1 VKEPIRVL
9 FVCLGN
15 ICRSPTA
22 HAIFEKKIIDEGL
35 QHKIIVDSAGTGD
48 WHIGRAPDPRA
59 CLAASVHGYDLTQL
73 RARQVKPED
82 FNKFDYVVAMDKR
95 NLLDLKIMAPPQF
108 AGHLG
113 LFLDH
118 SRNENKEVPDP
129 YAGGKEGFEDVLN
142 LIEDASN
149 GLLEHLSGQL
159 T

>member
-1 VKEPIRVL
+1 MKEPIRVL

-59 CLAASVHGYDLTQL
+59 CEAAFQHGYDLTKL
-73 RARQVKPED
+73 GARQVKPED
-82 FNKFDYVVAMDKR
+82 FSKFDYVLAMDKQ
-95 NLLDLKIMAPPQF
+95 NLLDLKTMTPPQF

-113 LFLDH
+113 LFLDY
-118 SRNENKEVPDP
+118 SRSEKKEVPDP
-129 YAGGKEGFEDVLN
+129 YTGGKEGFEEVLN

-149 GLLEHLSGQL
+149 GLFDHLSGQL
-159 T
+159 A

>member
-59 CLAASVHGYDLTQL
+59 CEAALQHGYDLTQL

-82 FNKFDYVVAMDKR
+82 FSEFDYVLAMDKQ
-95 NLLDLKIMAPPQF
+95 NLLDLRAMTPPQF
-108 AGHLG
+108 VGHLG

-118 SRNENKEVPDP
+118 SRSEKKEVPDP
-129 YAGGKEGFEDVLN
+129 YIGGKEGFEEVLN

>member
-1 VKEPIRVL
+1 MKESIRVL

-35 QHKIIVDSAGTGD
+35 QYKIIVDSAGTGD
-48 WHIGRAPDPRA
+48 WHIGRAPDRRA
-59 CLAASVHGYDLTQL
+59 CETASQHGYDLTQL

-82 FNKFDYVVAMDKR
+82 FSEFDYVLAMDKQ
-95 NLLDLKIMAPPQF
+95 NLLDLKTMTPPQF

-113 LFLDH
+113 LFLDY
-118 SRNENKEVPDP
+118 SRSEKKEVPDP
-129 YAGGKEGFEDVLN
+129 YTGGKEGFEEVLN

-149 GLLEHLSGQL
+149 GLFDHLSGQL
-159 T
+159 A